1 MGLQPLALPG
11 EFGPKYFLTL
21 EAYLKHVAGLN
32 SPFTFSRSGTSAARL
47 LTIQTRR
54 SGVLTSFIF
63 TFPYDLELC
72 PVETLK
78 QYETLTTSLRHHT
91 STSLFIVS
99 VKPHEPV
106 TFATIAWWLC
116 EVLKLAVREVST
128 YFSGRLVRGA
138 SVSAATGACIT
149 PNKAADWILQVILLP
164 SSS

>member
-1 MGLQPLALPG
+1 MRDPPKSKIMNWTVVESPEESSQLPYWELCKLQLLLRL
-11 EFGPKYFLTL
+11 KHL

-54 SGVLTSFIF
+54 SGVLTSFIS

-78 QYETLTTSLRHHT
+78 QYETLTTSLRHRT
-91 STSLFIVS
+91 STSLFIVL

-116 EVLKLAVREVST
+116 EVLKLVAMEVSI
-128 YFSGRLVRGA
+128 FQ
-138 SVSAATGACIT
+138 AAQLEG
-149 PNKAADWILQVILLP
+149 
-164 SSS
+164 